1 MQSAPLCSGEDLWS
15 VAVRTGLVRLRLLDS
30 HGAGFSA
37 IQAAAEATKGKA
49 GNSALCDVFIVAG
62 IGFSSVSDAGHAF
75 GENHVLD
82 VPCRKCV
89 LLPFRNYACLNFQ
102 G

>member
-1 MQSAPLCSGEDLWS
+1 M
-15 VAVRTGLVRLRLLDS
+15 RLRLLDS

-49 GNSALCDVFIVAG
+49 GDSALCDVFIVAG
-62 IGFSSVSDAGHAF
+62 IGFSAVSDAGHAF

-82 VPCRKCV
+82 VSYRKCV
-89 LLPFRNYACLNFQ
+89 LLHCRNYACLNLQ

>member
-1 MQSAPLCSGEDLWS
+1 M
-15 VAVRTGLVRLRLLDS
+15 RLRLLDS

>member
-1 MQSAPLCSGEDLWS
+1 M
-15 VAVRTGLVRLRLLDS
+15 RLRLLDS

-37 IQAAAEATKGKA
+37 IQAAAEVTKGKA
-49 GNSALCDVFIVAG
+49 GDSALCDVFIVAG
-62 IGFSSVSDAGHAF
+62 IGFSAVSDAGHAF

-82 VPCRKCV
+82 VSYRKCV
-89 LLPFRNYACLNFQ
+89 LLYCRYYACLNIQ

>member
-1 MQSAPLCSGEDLWS
+1 M
-15 VAVRTGLVRLRLLDS
+15 RLRLLDS

-49 GNSALCDVFIVAG
+49 GDSALCDVFIVAG

-82 VPCRKCV
+82 VSYRKCV
-89 LLPFRNYACLNFQ
+89 LLPFRNYACLNIQ

>member
-1 MQSAPLCSGEDLWS
+1 M
-15 VAVRTGLVRLRLLDS
+15 RLRLLDS
-30 HGAGFSA
+30 YGAGFSA
-37 IQAAAEATKGKA
+37 IQAAAEATKGKT
-49 GNSALCDVFIVAG
+49 GDSALCDVFIVAG
-62 IGFSSVSDAGHAF
+62 IGFGAVSDAGHTF

-89 LLPFRNYACLNFQ
+89 LLPFRNYTCLNFQ